1 MNIRDVNLG
10 VQASLVI
17 EDMET
22 RATNGIKTAAA
33 AAPPPPPPPQL
44 LSGNG
49 MSKIVPP
56 RKPGGKRFGI

>member
-17 EDMET
+17 EAMET

-33 AAPPPPPPPQL
+33 AAPPPPQL